1 VVVGGV
7 GFKPDTQASFWD
19 VFLFQAFFIR
29 KMQVLY
35 ALELQMLK
43 TILWGGENLEDWK
56 IKISVLWLFY
66 IVAFLAVMTLG
77 IMEPGVLN
85 QFLETGEIGGMKIG
99 QELLLFFAVMML
111 VPLGMAFLSLTL
123 KDSTNRW
130 ANVIV
135 GIVYVGFQLFALAET
150 LTLSTVYGY
159 AVLMEAAKVVVPALI
174 VWYAWKSRQKA

>member
-1 VVVGGV
+1 VKGV
-7 GFKPDTQASFWD
+7 K
-19 VFLFQAFFIR
+19 V
-29 KMQVLY
+29 
-35 ALELQMLK
+35 
-43 TILWGGENLEDWK
+43 LEDWK
-56 IKISVLWLFY
+56 IKNSVLWLFY

-77 IMEPGVLN
+77 IMEPGVLS
-85 QFLETGEIGGMKIG
+85 QFLETGEIGGMKVG

-111 VPLGMAFLSLTL
+111 VPLAMAFLSLNL

-174 VWYAWKSRQKA
+174 VWYAWKSKQKT